1 MANSDYIWKNKKTYK
16 KKEKKNDWI
25 TNGSA
30 RSTRIFW
37 HQGVTNL
44 QQLSL
49 LKCYYRIWHFDFS
62 AQGLHRLSTGFTSGS
77 FSCCPSIYRFI
88 LKLFISTI
96 SSVQPQKSPWNR
108 IHQIVRT
115 ISYYNTES
123 EFDTK
128 RFSLLRSGFTIL
140 TIYYLK
146 SLKIFYLPESS
157 FISLKKFCSNISA
170 ITLFRLMYSYLPYFN

>member
-1 MANSDYIWKNKKTYK
+1 MNLKKCKDSLYDNWKANRTNQWPTVITYGKTKKHTK
-16 KKEKKNDWI
+16 KRKKNDWI

-77 FSCCPSIYRFI
+77 FSCCPRYIASSWNYSFPLFHRYNHKNHRGIGYT
-88 LKLFISTI
+88 KLFAQFPII
-96 SSVQPQKSPWNR
+96 ILNLNLIQKD
-108 IHQIVRT
+108 
-115 ISYYNTES
+115 
-123 EFDTK
+123 F
-128 RFSLLRSGFTIL
+128 RFYGLVSRFLLYI
-140 TIYYLK
+140 I
-146 SLKIFYLPESS
+146 
-157 FISLKKFCSNISA
+157 
-170 ITLFRLMYSYLPYFN
+170 